1 MDTYSPSTDIV
12 RSTGSRTV
20 STVATPIY
28 VGIPPRNGEP
38 LPVQE
43 SAVLGLGAF
52 IRRHYRL
59 LLATTLAGLLLAFS
73 LAKIQTPMYRAV
85 ASIEIQNENSS
96 PTSNNLETQLRIL
109 QSNSLI
115 ESVLDQLALDQLA
128 QDQPAKDKPQPA
140 TQPQAWWSPLHW
152 VRHARPL
159 TRDEMVDNA
168 ARSLEVRESRQAT
181 IVDLAYES
189 KDPQYAAA
197 FVNQLAKQYMGLNTE
212 SRQDT
217 SQGTTIRLNR
227 QLNELRAQ
235 LERSEKRLQAYVH
248 SADLVVTSA
257 EHSPA
262 EDRLRQIQEN
272 LSKAQENRI
281 VQQAR
286 METAVKTP
294 AGSVTSPAGS
304 ALHDYA
310 TKLTDLRRQ
319 RADLATVHTP
329 DFVGIKRLDAQ
340 ISALESAARSEKA
353 AILLGIQ
360 SAYSAAVRREQLL
373 QDSYHQQIGKV
384 SEQAESATQYGSLKR
399 QVETNQEL
407 YGAML
412 QRAAEARL
420 VSEIHG
426 GNARMVDKARVPRR
440 PYKPN
445 VPLHLLW
452 GTTLGLLIGLVFT
465 SGRERI
471 APRFQDP
478 GDLQVHLRIPELGAI
493 PKMDIVPDGWAE
505 PSWTHRRLQARGAD
519 PVAETAQ
526 NTVHHPKSAA
536 SDSFRAI
543 ITSILLSKQSG
554 RSPQVIAITSAK
566 AGEGKTTVTTNLAI
580 SLAQLKRRVLLID
593 GNLRKP
599 QLHRIFNQ
607 VNNFGFGDLRNDA
620 DNSDLLPYVTQQTG
634 VPNVWLA
641 SSGPRESGA
650 LDLLYSNGMAAL
662 MSHAR
667 EAFDFILIDTPAM
680 RDLPDA
686 RILGRISD
694 GVLLVVQSGSNR
706 KSAKAATV
714 RLQQDQIPVLGA
726 VLNHWD
732 RKR

>member
-1 MDTYSPSTDIV
+1 MDTYLPPTDIV
-12 RSTGSRTV
+12 RSTGPRTV
-20 STVATPIY
+20 SPVAPPIS
-28 VGIPPRNGEP
+28 VGIPSSSHHGEP

-43 SAVLGLGAF
+43 SAVLGLGDF

-59 LLATTLAGLLLAFS
+59 LLATTLAGLLLALS
-73 LAKIQTPMYRAV
+73 IAKIQTPMYRAV
-85 ASIEIQNENSS
+85 ASIEIQDPNA
-96 PTSNNLETQLRIL
+96 SNNLETQLRIL
-109 QSNSLI
+109 QSSSLI
-115 ESVLDQLALDQLA
+115 ERVVDQLALDQL
-128 QDQPAKDKPQPA
+128 DQAKPQPA
-140 TQPQAWWSPLHW
+140 PQTRAWWSPLRW
-152 VRHARPL
+152 IRHARPL
-159 TRDEMVDNA
+159 THDEMVDSA
-168 ARSLEVRESRQAT
+168 ARNLEVRESRQAT

-197 FVNQLAKQYMGLNTE
+197 FVNQLVKQYMALNSE
-212 SRQDT
+212 SWQDT
-217 SQGTTIRLNR
+217 SRATTVRLNR

-235 LERSEKRLQAYVH
+235 LERSEKRLQAHVH
-248 SADLVVTSA
+248 SSGLVVTNA
-257 EHSPA
+257 ERSPA
-262 EDRLRQIQEN
+262 EDQLRQIQEN
-272 LSKAQENRI
+272 LSKAEENRI

-286 METAVKTP
+286 METAVKAP
-294 AGSVTSPAGS
+294 AGSVTAPADS
-304 ALHDYA
+304 ALQDYV

-319 RADLATVHTP
+319 RADLATLNTP
-329 DFVGIKRLDAQ
+329 DSDGIKRLDAQ

-353 AILLGIQ
+353 AILQGIQ
-360 SAYSAAVRREQLL
+360 SDYSDAVRREKLL
-373 QDSYHQQIGKV
+373 QDSYHEQMGKV
-384 SEQAESATQYGSLKR
+384 SEQAESATQYRSLKR
-399 QVETNQEL
+399 AVEANQEI

-420 VSEIHG
+420 VSEIPG
-426 GNARMVDKARVPRR
+426 GNARLVDHARVPRR
-440 PYKPN
+440 PYEPN

-465 SGRERI
+465 SGRERF

-478 GDLQVHLRIPELGAI
+478 GDLELHLHIPQLGAI
-493 PKMDIVPDGWAE
+493 PEMDVVPEGWAE
-505 PSWTHRRLQARGAD
+505 PSWAHRRLQARGAD

-526 NTVHHPKSAA
+526 NTVHHPQSAA

-554 RSPQVIAITSAK
+554 QSPQVIAITSAK

-599 QLHRIFNQ
+599 QLHRIFKQ
-607 VNNFGFGDLRNDA
+607 VNNFGFGDLRSDA

-641 SSGPRESGA
+641 SAGPRESGA

-662 MSHAR
+662 MSGAR

-680 RDLPDA
+680 KDLPDA

-694 GVLLVVQSGSNR
+694 GVLLVVKSGSDR
-706 KSAKAATV
+706 RSAKAATA

-726 VLNHWD
+726 VLNHWN
-732 RKR
+732 RKS